1 MHTCIHVSMSNNVKS
16 CRKRLMKR
24 LKLKLKFLSGKAK
37 LPVNKF
43 SVSRDAE
50 LDHKSQKMGL

>member
-1 MHTCIHVSMSNNVKS
+1 MNAENGCISNNVKS
-16 CRKRLMKR
+16 CRKNSNSNSHVYE
-24 LKLKLKFLSGKAK
+24 FLSGKAK